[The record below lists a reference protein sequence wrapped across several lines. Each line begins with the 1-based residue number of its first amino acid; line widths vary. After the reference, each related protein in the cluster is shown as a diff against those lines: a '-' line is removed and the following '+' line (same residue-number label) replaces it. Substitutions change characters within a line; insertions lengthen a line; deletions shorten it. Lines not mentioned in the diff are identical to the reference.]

1 RLGPDVR
8 PGAQGGRTPD
18 RRRVDASAG
27 QSQHTLSTEAERA
40 AEAFAPSPLDLRSAA
55 SRVHSPGVPVGK
67 TPRPTLEE
75 GAQAFLSLVTC
86 AEAGG
91 DPCRLLAGRALTDQA
106 LRLAYRLGA
115 RRRQLRDY
123 AVHPVIEVR
132 GDLGDE
138 PD

>member
-1 RLGPDVR
+1 
-8 PGAQGGRTPD
+8 QGGRTPD

-55 SRVHSPGVPVGK
+55 CRVHTPGVPVGK

-75 GAQAFLSLVTC
+75 GAQPFLSLVTR

-91 DPCRLLAGRALTDQA
+91 DLGRFLAGRPVTDQA
-106 LRLAYRLGA
+106 LRLAYRLRA
-115 RRRQLRDY
+115 RRRQLRDHAGHP
-123 AVHPVIEVR
+123 AVEVR
-132 GDLGDE
+132 RDLRAE
-138 PD
+138 PAPERRPCAV